1 MSKYEGLTQ
10 RLARERL
17 REIILSFLEIET
29 AIGDKLPAS
38 AKRPQYWANA
48 SKSEQV
54 RGANKAAR
62 AAGYRSFLLAGQDRV
77 RFVRD

>member
-1 MSKYEGLTQ
+1 MRGLTQ
-10 RLARERL
+10 RLARERP
-17 REIILSFLEIET
+17 REIILTFLEIKT
-29 AIGDKLPAS
+29 ATLGKLPAS
-38 AKRPQYWANA
+38 AKRSHSANA

-54 RGANKAAR
+54 HGANKAAR